1 MKWMTMLLHL
11 IQQIY
16 GGLKSAQKEKKNLL
30 HMGHMP
36 DLATKNQFIE

>member
-1 MKWMTMLLHL
+1 MAD
-11 IQQIY
+11 
-16 GGLKSAQKEKKNLL
+16 LKVRKMKKNLL